1 LNKQLVKQFTEI
13 YKFRRTNI
21 SRQEKEME
29 ELKEHFIVLK
39 KKVESQG
46 KNIVR
51 LTVQNNER
59 RFV

>member
-1 LNKQLVKQFTEI
+1 MNKQLVKQFTEI